1 MPGVGLEALAQA
13 GAAELQE
20 LRRELQA
27 FGRAVE
33 GQLEQAVRQVQ
44 PLARALRDLEEEHLS
59 YKEER
64 LSELRLFGLEK
75 RRFLGDI
82 IVVFQYLKG
91 TIKQQGD

>member
-1 MPGVGLEALAQA
+1 MNLMTKVGGPPVQERCRAIGV
-13 GAAELQE
+13 
-20 LRRELQA
+20 
-27 FGRAVE
+27 
-33 GQLEQAVRQVQ
+33 
-44 PLARALRDLEEEHLS
+44 DLEEEHLS

>member
-1 MPGVGLEALAQA
+1 V
-13 GAAELQE
+13 
-20 LRRELQA
+20 
-27 FGRAVE
+27 
-33 GQLEQAVRQVQ
+33 
-44 PLARALRDLEEEHLS
+44 DLEEEHLS

-75 RRFLGDI
+75 RRFQGDL